1 MRHSRRLLVGL
12 AVAVVVGMT
21 AAVASAAVNIHNV
34 SFTDNGLTL
43 TATGKLSGLGNA
55 DLTVNAT
62 ATGTPAATCTNKGG
76 TQAPG
81 QNPAQVTVG
90 GSQPISA
97 DAIKNGTVNFSV
109 TTSGPG
115 PISAQD
121 AGCPNGN
128 WTATITDIA
137 FTSVRITV
145 VQGGVTVFDQTFTL

>member
-1 MRHSRRLLVGL
+1 MTRARRLLVGL
-12 AVAVVVGMT
+12 AVVLVVGMT

-43 TATGKLSGLGNA
+43 SASGKLTGLGNA
-55 DLTVNAT
+55 DLTVNLT

-81 QNPAQVTVG
+81 QNPAEVTVG

-109 TTSGPG
+109 TTLGPG

-128 WTATITDIA
+128 WTATITDIT
-137 FTSVRITV
+137 FTSATITV
-145 VQGGVTVFDQTFTL
+145 VQGGVTVFNQTFTL

>member
-1 MRHSRRLLVGL
+1 MKHLRRVLVFPA
-12 AVAVVVGMT
+12 AVAVVGVI
-21 AAVASAAVNIHNV
+21 AAVATAAVNIHNV

-43 TATGKLSGLGNA
+43 TTTGKLSGLGNA
-55 DLTVNAT
+55 DLVVNVT
-62 ATGTPAATCTNKGG
+62 ATGTPSATCTNKGG

-97 DAIKNGTVNFSV
+97 SDIKNGTVTFSV
-109 TTSGPG
+109 TTSEPG

-128 WTATITDIA
+128 WTATITDIT

>member
-1 MRHSRRLLVGL
+1 MRHSLRLLVCL
-12 AVAVVVGMT
+12 AVLAVVGIT

-34 SFTDNGLTL
+34 SFSDNGLTL
-43 TATGKLSGLGNA
+43 SASGKLTGLGNA
-55 DLTVNAT
+55 DLTVNVT
-62 ATGTPAATCTNKGG
+62 ATGTPSATCTNKGG

-81 QNPAQVTVG
+81 QNPAEVTVG

-97 DAIKNGTVNFSV
+97 SDIKNGTVTFSV

-128 WTATITDIA
+128 WTANITDIA
-137 FTSVRITV
+137 FTSVTIKV
-145 VQGGVTVFDQTFTL
+145 VQGGVTVFNQTFTL

>member
-1 MRHSRRLLVGL
+1 VLV
-12 AVAVVVGMT
+12 T
-21 AAVASAAVNIHNV
+21 TEQSISAKPKGQAPHKR
-34 SFTDNGLTL
+34 GLTL
-43 TATGKLSGLGNA
+43 QRPPSSIFAPTIQLCSGRFCSNA
-55 DLTVNAT
+55 GTVNVT

-76 TQAPG
+76 AQAPG
-81 QNPAQVTVG
+81 QNPAEVTVG

-97 DAIKNGTVNFSV
+97 SDIKNGTVNFAV

-145 VQGGVTVFDQTFTL
+145 VQGGATVFDQTFTP

>member
-1 MRHSRRLLVGL
+1 MGHSRRLLVGL
-12 AVAVVVGMT
+12 AVVVAVGIT

-76 TQAPG
+76 AQAPG

-97 DAIKNGTVNFSV
+97 DAIKNGTVTFSV
-109 TTSGPG
+109 TTMGPG

-145 VQGGVTVFDQTFTL
+145 VQGGVIVFDQTFTL

>member
-1 MRHSRRLLVGL
+1 MRYTRGLLVSF
-12 AVAVVVGMT
+12 AIVVVVGMT

-97 DAIKNGTVNFSV
+97 DAIKNGTVTFSV

-115 PISAQD
+115 SISAQD

>member
-1 MRHSRRLLVGL
+1 MRYTRRLLVFL
-12 AVAVVVGMT
+12 AVVAVAGMT
-21 AAVASAAVNIHNV
+21 AAVASAAVNIHNE
-34 SFTDNGLTL
+34 SFSDNGLTL
-43 TATGKLSGLGNA
+43 SASGKLSGLGNE
-55 DLTVNAT
+55 DLTVNVT
-62 ATGTPAATCTNKGG
+62 ATGTPSATCSNKGG
-76 TQAPG
+76 KEAPG

-97 DAIKNGTVNFSV
+97 SDIKNGTVDFSV

-128 WTATITDIA
+128 WSATITDIA

-145 VQGGVTVFDQTFTL
+145 VQGGVIVFDQTFSP

>member
-1 MRHSRRLLVGL
+1 MKHLRRVLVFL
-12 AVAVVVGMT
+12 AAVAVVGVI
-21 AAVASAAVNIHNV
+21 AAVATAAVNIHNV

-43 TATGKLSGLGNA
+43 TTTGKLSGLGNA
-55 DLTVNAT
+55 DLVVNVT
-62 ATGTPAATCTNKGG
+62 ATGTPSATCTNKGG

-97 DAIKNGTVNFSV
+97 SDIKNGTVTFSV
-109 TTSGPG
+109 TTSEPG

-128 WTATITDIA
+128 WTATITDIT

>member
-1 MRHSRRLLVGL
+1 MRHSLRLLVCL
-12 AVAVVVGMT
+12 AVLAVVGIT

-34 SFTDNGLTL
+34 SFSDNGLTL
-43 TATGKLSGLGNA
+43 SAGGKLTGLGNA
-55 DLTVNAT
+55 DLTVNVT
-62 ATGTPAATCTNKGG
+62 ATGTPSATCTNKGG

-81 QNPAQVTVG
+81 QNPAEVTVG

-97 DAIKNGTVNFSV
+97 SDIKNGTVTFSV

-128 WTATITDIA
+128 WTANITDIT
-137 FTSVRITV
+137 FTSATITV
-145 VQGGVTVFDQTFTL
+145 VQGGVTVFNQTFTL

>member
-1 MRHSRRLLVGL
+1 VLVFL
-12 AVAVVVGMT
+12 AAVAVVGVI
-21 AAVASAAVNIHNV
+21 AAVATAAVNIHNV

-43 TATGKLSGLGNA
+43 TTTGKLSGLGNA
-55 DLTVNAT
+55 DLVVNVT
-62 ATGTPAATCTNKGG
+62 ATGTPSATCTNKGG

-97 DAIKNGTVNFSV
+97 SDIKNGTVTFSV
-109 TTSGPG
+109 TTSEPG

-128 WTATITDIA
+128 WTATITDIT

>member
-1 MRHSRRLLVGL
+1 
-12 AVAVVVGMT
+12 
-21 AAVASAAVNIHNV
+21 VNV
-34 SFTDNGLTL
+34 
-43 TATGKLSGLGNA
+43 
-55 DLTVNAT
+55 T

-76 TQAPG
+76 AQAPG
-81 QNPAQVTVG
+81 QNPAEVTVG

-97 DAIKNGTVNFSV
+97 SDIKNGTVNFAV

-145 VQGGVTVFDQTFTL
+145 VQGGATVFDQTFTP